1 MKVSKLFW
9 WFGQKKFMQTAG
21 QERSRIITI
30 TKNFSFFLRIV
41 FDNCTDLSY
50 ELFTNWLVGAR
61 DLFESIILLNTL
73 NDQSAREKHV
83 GITKNF
89 SIGKILNI

>member
-1 MKVSKLFW
+1 MLRN
-9 WFGQKKFMQTAG
+9 GHRKFMQAAG
-21 QERSRIITI
+21 QERCRIITI
-30 TKNFSFFLRIV
+30 TKNFSYRLRIV

-61 DLFESIILLNTL
+61 DLFESIIMLNTL

-83 GITKNF
+83 GIIKNF
-89 SIGKILNI
+89 SIKKILNI